1 MLESLKHED
10 LQFQELSP
18 EEKQSRGILA
28 RLSGPIASFTK
39 GTRNGRKYS
48 DKLWEKAF
56 DAPLVKE
63 MFKNG
68 GLPGEL
74 QHPENRS
81 ETDPTKIAIMMPE
94 PPKKDSKGH
103 LVASVDILDTPC
115 GQIAYQLGKYGF
127 KFGISSRGEGD
138 LIQDFSGEESVDPDT
153 YTLNAFDL
161 VLIPACEDA
170 RLQFNESL
178 NTKSNNK
185 LKTILSEALENATDT
200 DRKIMEEVLDELNID
215 DNWRFIETY
224 NDQDIYYDPDIKKY
238 IVGDLDS
245 QTVLNSVKNA
255 KQYIDR
261 YLVED
266 SNEPEVFVV
275 EFVYDTY
282 NEMTDTSD
290 NNLVGHV
297 KVHAS
302 SESEALQK
310 AKKYLSSRGYYNAEN
325 IRHLKISNDNYSNIP
340 LVEEQVG
347 REETKPTEKPSE
359 ILKNKEDTRDEED
372 IATTETQSDQQN
384 NNTIQSNEEDEE
396 TVEEALEDEEPER
409 ESWDTDFH
417 RLDVAYNHNFKQ
429 FDDREKQSG
438 MIRDFTDDLEAQ
450 GKKYDIYDHTSDPGC
465 TIFFQESLK
474 ESCDGWIAFYNGKK
488 IEIKKGEADN
498 LYDAKLKAINELKV
512 PKSKMGLF
520 TIKPAY
526 NESLNEAYE
535 GDIKYIDVETINPT
549 KKDIDRAEG
558 LQYSGGTFRG
568 DGKPFGSEASKMAKL
583 IKDPIK
589 LVRRSKAVA
598 ARYGADEGYDSN
610 TGFYHHVEAD
620 KDTDV
625 WGPFK
630 RRLIEF
636 GFTPEQISI
645 ISNFKLNESLNEDIS
660 WEELNGTEQ
669 SAVEAALA
677 NIKNGSTLEDAVHGA
692 VTMYNEAN
700 SEEEYEDEDFFM
712 EEADY
717 TKVLDYVKEHENM
730 GSINEEKYTRDELF
744 DKFGTDNL
752 DIINA
757 GNEEEVELAGDNDM
771 AIVEQLQNI
780 LKLNKTLE
788 EKVKSLQEKLSVGYA
803 KEMELKEDLDT
814 YKQKVTKL
822 SKKTKEVQV
831 LTEKLAKAE
840 KMLKDNRAQAEG
852 RISTLNESIQ
862 SKGSEN
868 DDLKK
873 DISNLNEAIDKKNS
887 KIRSLNEQIR
897 EYKDQLSS
905 KEDDIKQLEEKYENG
920 QKDLEQV
927 RENYS
932 KKLEQQN
939 QIIEKYRR
947 VAKNSVKRY
956 VESQAIRLG
965 VKPDEIVNR
974 LPKSYSFNDIDKI
987 CEDLQEYKFNMSNLP
1002 FSSQVLNENIK
1013 INAKNIN
1020 NGLVEANPEDEITD
1034 YDLKVAEA
1042 FIR

>member
-18 EEKQSRGILA
+18 EEKQARGILA
-28 RLSGPIASFTK
+28 RLTGPIASFTK

-56 DAPLVKE
+56 DSPLVKE

-200 DRKIMEEVLDELNID
+200 DRKIMEEALDELNID

-224 NDQDIYYDPDIKKY
+224 NDQDIYYDPDTKKY

-310 AKKYLSSRGYYNAEN
+310 AEKYLSSRGYYNAEN

-359 ILKNKEDTRDEED
+359 ILKNKEDTKDEED
-372 IATTETQSDQQN
+372 IATTETQSNQQN
-384 NNTIQSNEEDEE
+384 NDTIQSNEEDEE

-512 PKSKMGLF
+512 PKSKLGLLS
-520 TIKPAY
+520 IKPAY
-526 NESLNEAYE
+526 NESLNEA
-535 GDIKYIDVETINPT
+535 
-549 KKDIDRAEG
+549 
-558 LQYSGGTFRG
+558 
-568 DGKPFGSEASKMAKL
+568 
-583 IKDPIK
+583 
-589 LVRRSKAVA
+589 
-598 ARYGADEGYDSN
+598 
-610 TGFYHHVEAD
+610 
-620 KDTDV
+620 
-625 WGPFK
+625 
-630 RRLIEF
+630 IEW
-636 GFTPEQISI
+636 
-645 ISNFKLNESLNEDIS
+645 ED
-660 WEELNGTEQ
+660 LNGAEQ
-669 SAVEAALA
+669 SAVETALVE
-677 NIKNGSTLEDAVHGA
+677 ISNGSTVEDAVHGA
-692 VTMYNEAN
+692 VAMYNEENAN
-700 SEEEYEDEDFFM
+700 PDYEDEDFYM
-712 EEADY
+712 EEANLQR
-717 TKVLDYVKEHENM
+717 VMDYVKSHSKDIPWDEPSDEQIDFDNDNYEKKY
-730 GSINEEKYTRDELF
+730 GEPLTEEKYTRDELF

-788 EKVKSLQEKLSVGYA
+788 EKVKNLQEKLSVSYA

-822 SKKTKEVQV
+822 SKKTKEVKV

-840 KMLKDNRAQAEG
+840 KMLKDNKAQAEG

-873 DISNLNEAIDKKNS
+873 DISNLNESVDRKNS
-887 KIRSLNEQIR
+887 KIRSLNEQISK
-897 EYKDQLSS
+897 YKDQLSS
-905 KEDDIKQLEEKYENG
+905 KENDIKQLEEKYENG

-956 VESQAIRLG
+956 VESQAVRLG